1 MSKEP
6 RYLAYLLRL
15 WQVDDR
21 GEMIWRASVEMP
33 GAGERQGFAS
43 LDDLFEFLAA
53 QTELGDDDRG
63 DRTGGSVGKPR
74 RL

>member
-1 MSKEP
+1 MTKEV

-33 GAGERQGFAS
+33 GAGERRGFAS
-43 LDDLFEFLAA
+43 LDDLFEFLAV
-53 QTELGDDDRG
+53 QTELEDDQD
-63 DRTGGSVGKPR
+63 DCTGASVEF
-74 RL
+74 